1 MVTRINISPPSYP
14 IDDSKDLHTNL
25 DLEEDVYNISSET
38 HTEMA
43 KLKQNCVI
51 ATMLAQMFMQAG
63 ILLLL
68 NSPLVMIMI

>member
-14 IDDSKDLHTNL
+14 IDDLNDLHTNL
-25 DLEEDVYNISSET
+25 EVEEDVYNISSET

-43 KLKQNCVI
+43 KLRQNCVF

-68 NSPLVMIMI
+68 NSHVS